1 MLRVLT
7 SAIALTLAISLA
19 PAASAHPPVVLL
31 DTDTTPAAGPLLADG
46 TISFAIRAAFTK
58 SGQKKAFRAALKDG
72 DQLAIQYLIVD
83 KKPENTLKN
92 SLLPQLVVTSPSGKK
107 ISIIFNER
115 TKFFEPFGR
124 TNYLY
129 LSRFNTPAEAGTYE
143 FVITSRA
150 KSAITIAVGEREVQ
164 GEVLRGPAPM
174 QSVTPKASPI
184 PTPSATPSPM
194 PSASPTPSPEVTTQS
209 GYTMAKV
216 KENNS
221 SANCWSV
228 ISGNVYDLTKWINQ
242 HPGGSSAIQSLCG
255 VDGTSSFLAPHRG
268 AGSPQQRLAGYLLGP
283 LAT

>member
-1 MLRVLT
+1 MRRKFQV
-7 SAIALTLAISLA
+7 AIAMALAISSA
-19 PAASAHPPVVLL
+19 PAASAHQPVVLL

-46 TISFAIRAAFTK
+46 TISFAIRAVFTK
-58 SGQKKAFRAALKDG
+58 SGQKKAFRAALKVG

-129 LSRFNTPAEAGTYE
+129 LSRFTAPAEAGTYE

-150 KSAITIAVGEREVQ
+150 KAAITIAVGDREVR
-164 GEVLRGPAPM
+164 GEVLRGPAPL
-174 QSVTPKASPI
+174 QSAKPTAVVTPTPS
-184 PTPSATPSPM
+184 PTPSATPSP
-194 PSASPTPSPEVTTQS
+194 TPSPELTTQF

-216 KENNS
+216 NENNS
-221 SANCWSV
+221 SASCWSV

-255 VDGTSSFLAPHRG
+255 IDGTSSFLAQHRG

-283 LAT
+283 LVK